1 MPPVISRWR
10 SFFTHACLAEFCPLW
25 SFDFFD
31 ILKLLNVK
39 PPDEKEINKAKW
51 ILKDI
56 VTCLKVIKGAKGLV
70 TLIENGGNDWFT
82 ALYYEGVPLHNNHA
96 ERELRPIVLLRK
108 TIGCYRNEKGKRWI
122 DIVISVLHTW
132 KLQGKNIF
140 KNLVASAH

>member
-1 MPPVISRWR
+1 M
-10 SFFTHACLAEFCPLW
+10 
-25 SFDFFD
+25 
-31 ILKLLNVK
+31 
-39 PPDEKEINKAKW
+39 
-51 ILKDI
+51 KDI